1 MVRGLSLARGLR
13 PRRPGCAGRG
23 RARRWGTVTGTRAV
37 SETAEPCLVLS
48 NDDGVEVS
56 AAAVHL
62 RRAQTLTTPPSH
74 QSPGLLEL
82 AEQLRAT
89 TGLRTVVVA
98 PEGNHS
104 GAGMAISLNK
114 EMKLTR
120 REDLGPDTYSVA
132 GTVSETRGPLFPLR
146 SGALT

>member
-1 MVRGLSLARGLR
+1 M
-13 PRRPGCAGRG
+13 
-23 RARRWGTVTGTRAV
+23 
-37 SETAEPCLVLS
+37 LS

-56 AAAVHL
+56 AAVVYL
-62 RRAQTLTTPPSH
+62 RRAQTLTTPPPSH

-82 AEQLRAT
+82 ADQLRTT

-120 REDLGPDTYSVA
+120 REDLGPDTYAIA
-132 GTVSETRGPLFPLR
+132 GTVRRRALSFR
-146 SGALT
+146 SVPGR

>member
-1 MVRGLSLARGLR
+1 M
-13 PRRPGCAGRG
+13 
-23 RARRWGTVTGTRAV
+23 
-37 SETAEPCLVLS
+37 
-48 NDDGVEVS
+48 
-56 AAAVHL
+56 
-62 RRAQTLTTPPSH
+62 
-74 QSPGLLEL
+74 
-82 AEQLRAT
+82 
-89 TGLRTVVVA
+89 VVA

-120 REDLGPDTYSVA
+120 REDLGPDTYAVA